1 MQPRLSRRR
10 ARSITSPHEW
20 KAKKQKEN
28 AINAKTRFLSRTAAV
43 KQWLCL
49 HAHKTRNYR
58 PQDGEPR
65 EALSCEMMMQPF
77 TKNLARSK
85 KQRRP
90 ASCRRV
96 RKLHEGNGKASSQLC
111 ASSKIFCFA
120 CCRARWFQ
128 LKKNPFTEISSPK
141 PTLKKNAYLYLSC
154 I

>member
-10 ARSITSPHEW
+10 ARSITSPHGW

-49 HAHKTRNYR
+49 HARKTRNYR

-85 KQRRP
+85 KAAQAGLPSSCQEAARGRRKSQFSTVRFLKDFLLRLLQSAVVP
-90 ASCRRV
+90 AQ
-96 RKLHEGNGKASSQLC
+96 KKPLSQ
-111 ASSKIFCFA
+111 KYHH
-120 CCRARWFQ
+120 R
-128 LKKNPFTEISSPK
+128 NPP
-141 PTLKKNAYLYLSC
+141 
-154 I
+154 